1 MQHRQEIARS
11 AGNDATPRAKH
22 GGFPRKMG
30 GFSSKAGDFARKV
43 PSIFGFAATLWRFPS
58 RSPPAHRSKKA
69 RPSMNFTKGARPT
82 ADFGRF
88 GRKNT
93 DSTAGSLLFLT
104 VSPNITANNRYFCNI
119 FYPLMAQVHI
129 AFCPVWAADGA
140 ARPQFNPT
148 NENSTSPIGA
158 FVLRHGT
165 LVRYAYCTGA
175 KPRTTPCRT
184 PHLAQSDDDFGA
196 THGTAARQLAPR
208 SRQFGGS
215 ATRNAATQRRRR

>member
-1 MQHRQEIARS
+1 MFC
-11 AGNDATPRAKH
+11 AGIGSPPRAKTRGISAKNGVIFEQS
-22 GGFPRKMG
+22 GGLCAESALYFRLC
-30 GFSSKAGDFARKV
+30 GDFV
-43 PSIFGFAATLWRFPS
+43 GFPS
-58 RSPPAHRSKKA
+58 RSIPAHRSKKA

-119 FYPLMAQVHI
+119 FYPPMAQVHI
-129 AFCPVWAADGA
+129 AFCPEWAADGA

-165 LVRYAYCTGA
+165 LVRYAYCPGA
-175 KPRTTPCRT
+175 NPRTIPCRA
-184 PHLAQSDDDFGA
+184 PHRAQSDDGFGA

-215 ATRNAATQRRRR
+215 ATRNAATQRRR